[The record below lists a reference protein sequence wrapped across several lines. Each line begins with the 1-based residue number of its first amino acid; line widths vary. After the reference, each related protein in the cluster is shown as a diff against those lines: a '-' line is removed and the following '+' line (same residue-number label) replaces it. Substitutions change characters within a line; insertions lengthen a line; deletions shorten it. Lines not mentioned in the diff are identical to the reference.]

1 MERSPSTATILIKTE
16 LTAIPGKEVLVALAE
31 VAPHFTG
38 SPHHHAGDEVVYM
51 LEGSITFTLDG
62 KPDVAPEG
70 RRNMPHFGQP
80 NAFRHDGEQAG
91 QVPVHPSQGDRYA
104 SSSGRELRTRG
115 GGGISPYGRSSAAPT
130 MRRPCG
136 VRRI

>member
-16 LTAIPGKEVLVALAE
+16 LTATPGKEVLVALAE

-62 KPDVAPEG
+62 KPDVPLKVGEICHISA
-70 RRNMPHFGQP
+70 NQMHFGTTASEPAKFLSIQVK
-80 NAFRHDGEQAG
+80 EAG
-91 QVPVHPSQGDRYA
+91 TP
-104 SSSGRELRTRG
+104 LRL
-115 GGGISPYGRSSAAPT
+115 AEK
-130 MRRPCG
+130 
-136 VRRI
+136 